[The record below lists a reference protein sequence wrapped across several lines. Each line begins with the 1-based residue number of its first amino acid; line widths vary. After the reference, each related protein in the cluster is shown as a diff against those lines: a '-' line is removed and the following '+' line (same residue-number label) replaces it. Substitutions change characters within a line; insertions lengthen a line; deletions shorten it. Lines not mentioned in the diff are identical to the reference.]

1 MQEPSPFPELA
12 KSPIEAAEPAGA
24 TLTFVFSDIEGS
36 TRLEQ
41 AIGTTA
47 YGAIRERHRTLL
59 REAFAAHGGE
69 EQGTEGDSFFVVFRP
84 ARGAIGAAL
93 AAQRSLAAEPWPDGA
108 QVRVRMGV
116 HSGEA
121 RTHGGSLVG
130 LDINRAAR
138 IAAVAHG
145 GQVLVSG
152 AARGRSCATRDRP
165 ESRSA
170 TSGLTASRTS
180 RSRSIFTSWW
190 PTGSAASSHRCA
202 RSTHDRTRSR
212 PSSPRSSGATRNGS
226 RSTGCWRA
234 IALSR

>member
-12 KSPIEAAEPAGA
+12 QPPVQAAESAGA

-41 AIGTTA
+41 AIGTAA

-69 EQGTEGDSFFVVFRP
+69 EQGTEGDSFFVVFRS
-84 ARGAIGAAL
+84 ARGAIAAAL
-93 AAQRSLAAEPWPDGA
+93 AAQRALAAEPWPDGA

-138 IAAVAHG
+138 IAG
-145 GQVLVSG
+145 GRPRWPG
-152 AARGRSCATRDRP
+152 ARIRGGALARARRGARP
-165 ESRSA
+165 GSRSA
-170 TSGLTASRTS
+170 TSGVTASRTS
-180 RSRSIFTSWW
+180 RSRSTCTSWW
-190 PTGSAASSHRCA
+190 PTGCAASSRRCA
-202 RSTHDRTRSR
+202 RVDARPNNAAR
-212 PSSPRSSGATRNGS
+212 PSSPRSSGATPKRS
-226 RSTGCWRA
+226 RFRGCWRTTV
-234 IALSR
+234 S